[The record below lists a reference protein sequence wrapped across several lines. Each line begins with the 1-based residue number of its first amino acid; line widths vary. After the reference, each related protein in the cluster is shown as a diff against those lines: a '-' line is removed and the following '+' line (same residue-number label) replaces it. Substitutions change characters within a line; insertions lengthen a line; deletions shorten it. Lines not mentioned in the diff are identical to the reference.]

1 MEKEQTVHENVHIG
15 TYVMV
20 WLALLML
27 TGLTVTVA
35 GLNLQSFAI
44 VVAIFIAGLKSTLVL
59 NYFMHIKYESPIF
72 RNMVL
77 VVIVTIAIIIGLT
90 FVDISFR

>member
-1 MEKEQTVHENVHIG
+1 MEKNHDNHEPVNLG
-15 TYVMV
+15 TYVLV

-35 GLNLQSFAI
+35 GLNLKSFAI
-44 VVAIFIAGLKSTLVL
+44 VVAIFIAGAKSSLVL
-59 NYFMHIKYESPIF
+59 NYFMHIKYESPVF
-72 RNMVL
+72 RNMVM